1 MAGRFSFS
9 APESRYGGPPW
20 FKLGQLDVTTAVLVA
35 LLCVGSMFV
44 YAILGDLD
52 PLILWPDDVR
62 SGQLWRLVT
71 WPLANQPDLWTLL
84 TIVIFWYFGREVEG
98 LVGRNRFAWFLL
110 ALTIIPG
117 IVGTAIDLPQ
127 AGIRPIELA
136 VFLVFI
142 AEYPFVRF
150 FFGIPGWV
158 LGAVF
163 IGLEVLQLLGERNE
177 RGIIF
182 LVVTLAV
189 AAIGARS
196 MGLAAAFPWI
206 PRLPLPGSGA
216 SSSSRSSKQHK
227 APKQPKSTRSSG
239 GTVVDGPWSPPPVGT
254 SADGMA
260 AQVELDALLDKI
272 SASGLESLSAA
283 EKRRLNELS
292 KKLR

>member
-20 FKLGQLDVTTAVLVA
+20 FRVGQLDVTTAVLVA
-35 LLCVGSMFV
+35 LLCVGSMFL

-71 WPLANQPDLWTLL
+71 WPLANEPDLWTLL
-84 TIVIFWYFGREVEG
+84 TIAIFWYFGREVEG

-110 ALTIIPG
+110 ALTVIPG
-117 IVGTAIDLPQ
+117 IVGTVIDLPQ

-142 AEYPFVRF
+142 AEYPFMRF

-196 MGLAAAFPWI
+196 MGLAESFPWI
-206 PRLPLPGSGA
+206 PRLPLPAGGGSSTTTKPKKA
-216 SSSSRSSKQHK
+216 KPPKPSKSSSGR
-227 APKQPKSTRSSG
+227 
-239 GTVVDGPWSPPPVGT
+239 VVEGPWSPPTEPT
-254 SADGMA
+254 SDGMA
-260 AQVELDALLDKI
+260 AQAELDALLDKI
-272 SASGLESLSAA
+272 SAGGLESLSAA

>member
-20 FKLGQLDVTTAVLVA
+20 FRIGQLDVTTTVLVA
-35 LLCVGSMFV
+35 LACVGSMFV

-52 PLILWPDDVR
+52 PLILWPEKVLE
-62 SGQLWRLVT
+62 GQLWRLVT
-71 WPLANQPDLWTLL
+71 WPIANGPDIWTLL

-110 ALTIIPG
+110 ALTVIPG
-117 IVGTAIDLPQ
+117 IVGTIIDLPQ
-127 AGIRPIELA
+127 AGIRPIEIA
-136 VFLVFI
+136 VFLVFV
-142 AEYPFVRF
+142 AEYPYVRF

-163 IGLEVLQLLGERNE
+163 LGLEILQLLGERNE

-182 LVVTLAV
+182 LFVTLAV
-189 AAIGARS
+189 AAIGART
-196 MGLAAAFPWI
+196 MGLAESFPWI
-206 PRLPLPGSGA
+206 PRIPLPSNSGSA
-216 SSSSRSSKQHK
+216 RRSKKQR
-227 APKQPKSTRSSG
+227 SVSSG
-239 GTVVDGPWSPPPVGT
+239 STVVEGPWSPPASPPSVD
-254 SADGMA
+254 AVA
-260 AQVELDALLDKI
+260 AQAELDMLLDKI
-272 SASGLESLSAA
+272 SATGLDSLSAA